1 MDPRLEEVLRRAY
14 GVAMT
19 PLPAPAIDPETLAK
33 WRAMIPDGPF
43 AAPSIS
49 ELPVMPEW
57 LQRYVA
63 ERGLGRLP
71 GQGLVSPGGAGAAP
85 ALGEVGY

>member
-1 MDPRLEEVLRRAY
+1 MDPALEEALRRVY

-19 PLPAPAIDPETLAK
+19 PLPVPSIEPATLAK
-33 WRAMIPDGPF
+33 WRAMIPSGPF
-43 AAPSIS
+43 APPVP
-49 ELPVMPEW
+49 ELPGMPEW

-71 GQGLVSPGGAGAAP
+71 GQGLVPQGQQGAQPALQPGG
-85 ALGEVGY
+85 GY